1 MWLSGLHLPQSYLTA
16 LVQKACRKNGWALD
30 KCTMSTSVTDILP
43 ADTATILM
51 APDVGCNVV
60 GLYLEGSG
68 WSVEVSS
75 PLARLVAVNLAG
87 S

>member
-43 ADTATILM
+43 ADTSTILM
-51 APDVGCNVV
+51 APDVGCNVT
-60 GLYLEGSG
+60 GLYLEGSA
-68 WSVEVSS
+68 WSIEVCQ
-75 PLARLVAVNLAG
+75 PFLI
-87 S
+87 

>member
-1 MWLSGLHLPQSYLTA
+1 
-16 LVQKACRKNGWALD
+16 
-30 KCTMSTSVTDILP
+30 MSTSVTDILP